1 MIRIDMSIFVFPMSI
16 FKSYV
21 TGLGLASRYFR
32 SCDGKMKAGTLFW
45 PGAFSRQPA
54 DRSSFLSAQPI
65 FIIQANGYYPSYY
78 GFGDASIWL
87 SIGP

>member
-21 TGLGLASRYFR
+21 TGLGLASRCFR

-54 DRSSFLSAQPI
+54 NRVPATIFPSF
-65 FIIQANGYYPSYY
+65 PSTRKK
-78 GFGDASIWL
+78 
-87 SIGP
+87 